1 MKKRLLAVL
10 LSLASCC
17 ALFST
22 TTYAVE
28 ENLSN
33 GILPDDSAIILNSP
47 VQRIHC
53 ATCGHELYFK
63 CAKSRYYYA
72 DGTHRYDWNKT
83 CTYIV
88 YSSPYLGAECVVCM
102 NIIGMKEIGVDPDA
116 KHPCVE
122 YHGNCGE
129 RWKDAGFCRDGQVW

>member
-63 CAKSRYYYA
+63 CA
-72 DGTHRYDWNKT
+72 
-83 CTYIV
+83 
-88 YSSPYLGAECVVCM
+88 
-102 NIIGMKEIGVDPDA
+102 
-116 KHPCVE
+116 
-122 YHGNCGE
+122 
-129 RWKDAGFCRDGQVW
+129 